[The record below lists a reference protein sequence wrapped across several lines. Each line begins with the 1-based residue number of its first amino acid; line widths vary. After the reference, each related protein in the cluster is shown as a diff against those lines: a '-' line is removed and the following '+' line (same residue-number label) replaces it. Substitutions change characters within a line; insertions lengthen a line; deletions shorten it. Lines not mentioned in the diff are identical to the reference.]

1 VTPGELN
8 TQLAALM
15 GGEVVG
21 EVYEGQRVYDLVV
34 RLPAQWRE
42 SPDRLANLYID
53 TQSGQRVSLSSVADI
68 RQAKGPNT
76 ILRENTLRRFVV
88 SINPTVSD
96 LNQAVEAL
104 QDAVATQLELPL
116 GYTVSFEGE
125 YQAQQAARRT
135 ILIMCSLILL
145 LIIFL
150 LYSYFKT
157 FSFVVVVLTIIP
169 ISLVGGVFYTSL
181 TLNNISIATLVGF
194 IAVTGIAARNNIML
208 LSHYLHLMRH
218 EAEAFSKAMVIRGT
232 QERLVPILMTA
243 ISAGLALVPLLL
255 AANEPGKEILNPVA
269 IVIVGGLISSTL
281 LGLAVT
287 PAIFYT
293 FCRASA
299 EKSIR
304 LESAASE

>member
-1 VTPGELN
+1 
-8 TQLAALM
+8 
-15 GGEVVG
+15 
-21 EVYEGQRVYDLVV
+21 
-34 RLPAQWRE
+34 
-42 SPDRLANLYID
+42 
-53 TQSGQRVSLSSVADI
+53 
-68 RQAKGPNT
+68 
-76 ILRENTLRRFVV
+76 VV

-96 LNQAVEAL
+96 LNLAVETL
-104 QDAVATQLELPL
+104 QSAVAEQLELPQ

-135 ILIMCSLILL
+135 IMIMCALILL
-145 LIIFL
+145 LIVFL
-150 LYSYFKT
+150 LYSYFRT
-157 FSFVVVVLTIIP
+157 FSFVLVVLTIIP

-218 EAEAFSKAMVIRGT
+218 EAETFSRDMVIRGT

-243 ISAGLALVPLLL
+243 ISAGLALIPLII
-255 AANEPGKEILNPVA
+255 AADEPGKEILNPVA

-293 FCRASA
+293 FCRKSA

-304 LESAASE
+304 LQSAASE